1 MIIRLHSDILERTTD
16 NVWIRKG
23 DYEVVRKVPA
33 RSPTHYLIKYNTRL
47 ILMDINRDKYVTEL
61 IGEDVSYF

>member
-1 MIIRLHSDILERTTD
+1 MKIAFHADILERTSD

-23 DYEVVRKVPA
+23 EYEVVRKVPA

-47 ILMDINRDKYVTEL
+47 ILVDINRDPFVTEL
-61 IGEDVSYF
+61 VGSDAAYF